1 MVNENDRS
9 EDIKKMVEIN
19 PSNTKKKRRKWV
31 KIAVAAVALIGLMS
45 GGVYAVTKSGV
56 SALVGREVNEAEG
69 ESYLTTDM
77 STFNQTV
84 IPGWPQTMIDIFGEE
99 RAAEV
104 KGISEPLL
112 TITQV
117 YYDGLSLAFYARPTK
132 AGRKYELGTDR
143 LVIGDAVYMIHFNRL
158 SKEGVEGKEGIEAGD
173 YVGNVQLG
181 GRDLPDHF
189 TAELVLED
197 MAEMSL

>member
-1 MVNENDRS
+1 MSEKRNWDQDFPKTPESFKLALKQQVEKEMANENDRS

-56 SALVGREVNEAEG
+56 SALVGREVNEAKG

-77 STFNQTV
+77 SMFNQTV

-132 AGRKYELGTDR
+132 AGRKYERRQVSRTPQ
-143 LVIGDAVYMIHFNRL
+143 A
-158 SKEGVEGKEGIEAGD
+158 
-173 YVGNVQLG
+173 
-181 GRDLPDHF
+181 
-189 TAELVLED
+189 
-197 MAEMSL
+197 